1 MNCRKGKDEKPDMK
15 KPDKR
20 NDVTALN
27 KAIFHLVE
35 KNAFEIC
42 LIVILGISLYA
53 RIVMIP
59 NCVLSANYNNFIVPW
74 VNKYR
79 ELGIINGLATKIGD
93 YYVPYNVLLAFIAQL
108 PCEPYLPLSVVHLTT
123 EYLGAFSAVSCHP
136 LSCKERLFY
145 LRVLQASAYVYT
157 DGASCSDLRPPF
169 SGCL

>member
-1 MNCRKGKDEKPDMK
+1 MK

-20 NDVTALN
+20 NDVTALD

-59 NCVLSANYNNFIVPW
+59 NCVLSADYNNFIVPW

-79 ELGIINGLATKIGD
+79 ELGIVNGLATKIGD

-108 PCEPYLPLSVVHLTT
+108 PCEPRW
-123 EYLGAFSAVSCHP
+123 FI
-136 LSCKERLFY
+136 
-145 LRVLQASAYVYT
+145 
-157 DGASCSDLRPPF
+157 
-169 SGCL
+169 

>member
-59 NCVLSANYNNFIVPW
+59 NCVLSADYNNFIVPW

-79 ELGIINGLATKIGD
+79 ELGIVNGLAEKVGD
-93 YYVPYNVLLAFIAQL
+93 YYVPYNVLLAVIAQL
-108 PCEPYLPLSVVHLTT
+108 PCEPSIFEFFKLPLMYILTG
-123 EYLGAFSAVSCHP
+123 LPALQFSDSQRYI
-136 LSCKERLFY
+136 LFTRLP
-145 LRVLQASAYVYT
+145 V
-157 DGASCSDLRPPF
+157 
-169 SGCL
+169 

>member
-1 MNCRKGKDEKPDMK
+1 MK

-20 NDVTALN
+20 NDVTALD

-59 NCVLSANYNNFIVPW
+59 NCVLSADYNNFIVPW

-79 ELGIINGLATKIGD
+79 ELGIVNGLATK
-93 YYVPYNVLLAFIAQL
+93 LATIMSL
-108 PCEPYLPLSVVHLTT
+108 TMCCLPLLR
-123 EYLGAFSAVSCHP
+123 SCLVNL
-136 LSCKERLFY
+136 LSLSSSSFRLCIY
-145 LRVLQASAYVYT
+145 
-157 DGASCSDLRPPF
+157 
-169 SGCL
+169 

>member
-59 NCVLSANYNNFIVPW
+59 NCVLPADYNNF
-74 VNKYR
+74 
-79 ELGIINGLATKIGD
+79 A
-93 YYVPYNVLLAFIAQL
+93 
-108 PCEPYLPLSVVHLTT
+108 
-123 EYLGAFSAVSCHP
+123 CH
-136 LSCKERLFY
+136 
-145 LRVLQASAYVYT
+145 A
-157 DGASCSDLRPPF
+157 
-169 SGCL
+169 

>member
-1 MNCRKGKDEKPDMK
+1 MK

-20 NDVTALN
+20 NDVTALD

-59 NCVLSANYNNFIVPW
+59 NCVLSADYNNFIVPW

-79 ELGIINGLATKIGD
+79 ELGIVNGLATKVGD
-93 YYVPYNVLLAFIAQL
+93 YYVPLLRSCL
-108 PCEPYLPLSVVHLTT
+108 VNLLSSSSSS
-123 EYLGAFSAVSCHP
+123 F
-136 LSCKERLFY
+136 RLCIY
-145 LRVLQASAYVYT
+145 
-157 DGASCSDLRPPF
+157 
-169 SGCL
+169 